1 MSKKIMCPIC
11 LSTKGEYHEMF
22 YKSDGYFKCPS
33 CKSEVWPN
41 ELPPDELTQF
51 MREMAKT
58 HYSTD
63 ALPAGEAL
71 KGRSGSGN
79 SKTRKP
85 PNNKKTVG
93 QLNAGLH
100 TDFESR

>member
-1 MSKKIMCPIC
+1 MCPIC
-11 LSTKGEYHEMF
+11 IATKGEYHEMI
-22 YKSDGYFKCPS
+22 YKNDGYFKCPS

-41 ELPPDELTQF
+41 ELPPDELETF

-71 KGRSGSGN
+71 KGKAGN
-79 SKTRKP
+79 SNGKKHKSKSDKP
-85 PNNKKTVG
+85 SMTKLYK
-93 QLNAGLH
+93 QLFKE
-100 TDFESR
+100 T